1 MVFPGRFSTSIGVV
15 GIDIGTRAIKLLQL
29 REHVRGPRV
38 VGAGKVDMHGT
49 DLGSGDTDA
58 LIEQL
63 RGAFA
68 AGGFTGRRCV
78 VSLPRTEIRI
88 QSVRLP
94 RMPEQELRQAAMWE
108 ASQRFGFDRNAMEVD
123 IIRTGAELQ
132 GGESREEVLLIAVPH
147 EVINAWI
154 EPVIAAGLR
163 PVALETHCTA
173 LARTFS
179 RHEKGTA
186 SQPEVRV
193 VVDVGASGSTV
204 MILRGDQIAF
214 CKPIAIG
221 GADFDRAV
229 AQHLQIDVAA
239 ARELRAERMAATA
252 GPGSEGVDTDPSI
265 ERAEYDAVRPLLGTF
280 AKEVVLCTRYY
291 GVTFRGHPPARLI
304 LTGGDGLE
312 ARLGEILQEQCK
324 IPASHDDDGSALD
337 RLATRIRK
345 ILQRPSGPSAS
356 WAVAAGLS
364 LRGLSQNR
372 LRKRQTQAPRSDAA

>member
-1 MVFPGRFSTSIGVV
+1 MVFPGRFSTSIGLV
-15 GIDIGTRAIKLLQL
+15 GIDIGASAIKLLQL
-29 REHVRGPRV
+29 RVHGGELRV
-38 VGAGKVDMHGT
+38 VGAGKVDRHDT
-49 DLGSGDTDA
+49 RPGSGDADA

-78 VSLPRTEIRI
+78 VSLPRTEIRV

-94 RMPEQELRQAAMWE
+94 SMPEDELRQAAVWE

-132 GGESREEVLLIAVPH
+132 AGENREEVLLIAAGH
-147 EVINAWI
+147 ELIDAWI

-163 PVALETHCTA
+163 PVAMETHFTA

-179 RHEKGTA
+179 HREPGTEA
-186 SQPEVRV
+186 HPEVRV

-221 GADFDRAV
+221 GTEFDRAV
-229 AQHLQIDVAA
+229 SEHLQIDMAA
-239 ARELRAERMAATA
+239 ARELRAARIAAA
-252 GPGSEGVDTDPSI
+252 IGQSEGIETDPSI

-291 GVTFRGHPPARLI
+291 GITFRGHPPQRLI

-312 ARLGEILQEQCK
+312 PRLAETLEEHCK
-324 IPASHDDDGSALD
+324 IPASHDGDGSSLD
-337 RLATRIRK
+337 RLATRIQR

-364 LRGLSQNR
+364 LRGLSPNR
-372 LRKRQTQAPRSDAA
+372 LRRLQAPTSRREAA